1 MTTKSF
7 YVDNALNRR
16 LQRVGKQHQK
26 SKSNKKHKS
35 TSSKYKQFG
44 GVVDS
49 QWDELQK
56 CNICPISTS
65 CIPDKYLYDI
75 PNKHA
80 YDARHLYKWVKQ
92 NPHNPINPTTRTRFS
107 DADIEQIRQKSITK
121 CEGLCT
127 RRYGNDDDKCAPKNG
142 FINGDPNIDYSMFE
156 TPGMPF
162 NRDMVDPESTRV
174 SKFVENFQTLIEEYN
189 QLVENHDAFPNSNR
203 NQYYSMP
210 ISFFMNN
217 IAPINVITHSHET
230 VGALLARIWYVHLN
244 NLYES
249 CEIDYVETCRVIIGK
264 IKVNHNETIG
274 EIVNKITL
282 HDGARHTT
290 PKSVKDF
297 LTTADIKAVVIVQ
310 RPYTINFDDI
320 ANSGPYQKGIVD
332 DNSNSKWQL
341 QIKSSV
347 LQTWK

>member
-1 MTTKSF
+1 
-7 YVDNALNRR
+7 
-16 LQRVGKQHQK
+16 
-26 SKSNKKHKS
+26 
-35 TSSKYKQFG
+35 
-44 GVVDS
+44 
-49 QWDELQK
+49 
-56 CNICPISTS
+56 
-65 CIPDKYLYDI
+65 
-75 PNKHA
+75 
-80 YDARHLYKWVKQ
+80 
-92 NPHNPINPTTRTRFS
+92 
-107 DADIEQIRQKSITK
+107 
-121 CEGLCT
+121 
-127 RRYGNDDDKCAPKNG
+127 
-142 FINGDPNIDYSMFE
+142 
-156 TPGMPF
+156 
-162 NRDMVDPESTRV
+162 
-174 SKFVENFQTLIEEYN
+174 
-189 QLVENHDAFPNSNR
+189 
-203 NQYYSMP
+203 
-210 ISFFMNN
+210 MNN
-217 IAPINVITHSHET
+217 IAPINFITHSHET

-249 CEIDYVETCRVIIGK
+249 CEIDYVETCRVIIRK